1 MDASATVRRRP
12 AAMIRAVFG
21 GWELAAIAGAGL
33 AAGTINSV
41 VGGGSLITFPVLVA
55 AGVPPL
61 TANLSNTVA
70 LCPGYVGAVAGYRR
84 ELVGQ
89 GARMRLFGAVSAVGA
104 AIGVALLTSTSQ
116 RTFGELVPA
125 LVLLATALVAV
136 QPLVSRRLHA
146 RRAGREGPLGPV
158 AAAVFAASIY
168 GAYFGGGLGVL
179 LIAIFAIGL
188 VDRLQRL
195 NALNRW
201 INLVV
206 NAVAAATFIVVGPI
220 DWTVVALLAPTAL
233 LASRFGVGLARRLSD
248 RLLRAVVVAFGLAAS
263 VYLFAT

>member
-1 MDASATVRRRP
+1 V
-12 AAMIRAVFG
+12 
-21 GWELAAIAGAGL
+21 
-33 AAGTINSV
+33 
-41 VGGGSLITFPVLVA
+41 
-55 AGVPPL
+55 
-61 TANLSNTVA
+61 
-70 LCPGYVGAVAGYRR
+70 
-84 ELVGQ
+84 
-89 GARMRLFGAVSAVGA
+89 
-104 AIGVALLTSTSQ
+104 
-116 RTFGELVPA
+116 
-125 LVLLATALVAV
+125 
-136 QPLVSRRLHA
+136 

-206 NAVAAATFIVVGPI
+206 NAVAAATFVVVGPI
-220 DWTVVALLAPTAL
+220 DWTVVAVLGPTAL

-263 VYLFAT
+263 GYLFAT